1 MIMKKNNFI
10 RRALIAVSFALALAV
25 MLPVTG
31 SVEVQA
37 AKKVTAGATEKK
49 AKAVRVGTTLVTAK
63 KCSKD
68 DMHHAYL
75 RFKAPKAGSYVFTL
89 SDFKTKGKETS
100 KDVEIGYFALLTKD
114 ASGYMPET
122 VKTEGGKTE
131 RINICTDAATK
142 DDYFKSV
149 NKEAKKINR
158 YMPKRTAT
166 IKLKKGET
174 VWIYVSYTNYRQF
187 SYKLNIKKK

>member
-1 MIMKKNNFI
+1 MKKNNFI
-10 RRALIAVSFALALAV
+10 KRTLIAVSFALVLAV
-25 MLPVTG
+25 MVPVTG

-49 AKAVRVGTTLVTAK
+49 AKAVRVGTTAVTVK

-75 RFKAPKAGSYVFTL
+75 KFKAPKAGSYVFTL
-89 SDFKTKGKETS
+89 SDFKTKGIKAS
-100 KDVEIGYFALLTKD
+100 KDVEIGYFSLLTKD
-114 ASGYMPET
+114 TYGYIPET

-131 RINICTDAATK
+131 RMNICTGATTK
-142 DDYFKSV
+142 DDYFKSL
-149 NKEAKKINR
+149 NKETKKLNR
-158 YMPKRTAT
+158 YLPKRTAT

-174 VWIYVSYTNYRQF
+174 VWLYVSYTNYRQF